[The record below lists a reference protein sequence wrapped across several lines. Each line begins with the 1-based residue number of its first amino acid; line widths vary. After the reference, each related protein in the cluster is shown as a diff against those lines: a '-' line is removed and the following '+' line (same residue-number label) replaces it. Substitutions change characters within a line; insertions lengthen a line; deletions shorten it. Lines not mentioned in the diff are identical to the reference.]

1 MADCF
6 LSQYIMVE
14 VCTNLPFFFA
24 ISLLNKD
31 HGFPRNNSF
40 GRIFKAGE
48 NITINLP
55 NSEEAIRRGEYA
67 VVRSLIRV
75 LEVFGP
81 FLFVVI

>member
-1 MADCF
+1 
-6 LSQYIMVE
+6 MVE
-14 VCTNLPFFFA
+14 VCTNLPFFCY
-24 ISLLNKD
+24 ILLNKD

-75 LEVFGP
+75 LEVFSP
-81 FLFVVI
+81 FVLVFILSCCWSGWF